1 MISKELLSAV
11 LDKPVTVYGIE
22 QHTYQQTS
30 DSFVIHYEMPYKD
43 KTYNERTT
51 HRYINV
57 YELAHKC
64 KDWANKKGYILSSA
78 LHNDQGYC
86 ELKKETQERIKSIA
100 WCPMDFNTEVEAIFS
115 ACQYIL
121 DNQSNIKE

>member
-1 MISKELLSAV
+1 MISTELLSEV
-11 LDKPVTVYGIE
+11 LDIPISSLRSIKDGNRTI
-22 QHTYQQTS
+22 
-30 DSFVIHYEMPYKD
+30 YKGV
-43 KTYNERTT
+43 N
-51 HRYINV
+51 INT

-64 KDWANKKGYILSSA
+64 KEWANKKGYILSSA

-86 ELKKETQERIKSIA
+86 EIKKETPERIKSIA
-100 WCPMDFNTEVEAIFS
+100 WCPVDFNTEVDAIFS